1 MKREERHREMTR
13 GLWESVGLKP
23 QQQEAFN
30 NTDLGNARR
39 LVAHHGQD
47 LRYCHPWNS
56 WLVWDGRRWKVD
68 DSGEIER
75 RAKLTVAAIYREA
88 STSTDADTRKAL
100 AKHATSSEAENR
112 IRAMISLAKSEVPV
126 QPEELDTD
134 PFLLNAKNGTI
145 DLRTGEMREHRRDNL
160 ITKLAPVEYDP
171 DASAPTFEAFLERV
185 LPNEEVR
192 RFVQRAAG
200 YSATGDTSERCMF
213 IHHGPGAN
221 GKSTY
226 QEAVAAALG
235 DYAMRT
241 PTETLLVKRA
251 GGVPNDVARL
261 KGARLVTAAETE
273 EGRRLDE
280 SLIKDLTG
288 QDTISA
294 RFMRAEWFDFQ
305 PTHKLHL
312 STNHKPEIRGTDPAI
327 WSRIR
332 LVPWSVVI
340 PPAERDRGLAAKLR
354 AELPGVL
361 AYAVRGAVGWSKGG
375 LEAPDEV
382 RRATAAY
389 RSEQDVLGTFI
400 DDRCAV
406 AHDAETFAK
415 ALFEAY
421 KDWCETSGER
431 AETQRRFGMRL
442 TERGF
447 ARAKVGGLYKW
458 YGIELRTGVPGP
470 VGGDNGPAPEPT
482 AANGPAPEKPSFAG
496 KVPVSNSLAGPSGP
510 ENTINGLEIAYVG
523 VNENKGPDG
532 PDGPDCNK
540 NGASP
545 GEDFAPSCQSETPH
559 RAPRANEG
567 IALATG
573 GDNPSLADGGSAPGS
588 GRGGNDVV
596 WAGSRQLTLGEAQD
610 VQRLIGQGRSASMA
624 RTEVLAKRHP
634 LGCECEMCE

>member
-1 MKREERHREMTR
+1 MKREERHRERLR
-13 GLWESVGLKP
+13 GLWESVGLEPP
-23 QQQEAFN
+23 QQETFN

-47 LRYCHPWNS
+47 LRYCHPWGS
-56 WLVWDGRRWKVD
+56 WLVWDGRRWKAD
-68 DSGEIER
+68 DSGEIQR

-88 STSTDADTRKAL
+88 STATDADKRKAL

-126 QPEELDTD
+126 QPEEFDTD
-134 PFLLNAKNGTI
+134 PFLLNAQNGTV
-145 DLRTGEMREHRRDNL
+145 DLRTGEMREHRRDDL
-160 ITKLAPVEYDP
+160 ITKIAPVEYDP
-171 DASAPTFEAFLERV
+171 DASATTFEAFLERV

-226 QEAVAAALG
+226 QEAIAAALG
-235 DYAMRT
+235 DHAMRT
-241 PTETLLVKRA
+241 PTETLLAKRT

-294 RFMRAEWFDFQ
+294 RFMRAEWFDFL

-340 PPAERDRGLAAKLR
+340 PPEERDRRLAGKLR

-361 AYAVRGAVGWSKGG
+361 AYLVRGAVEWVKGG
-375 LEAPDEV
+375 LKAPDEV

-389 RSEQDVLGTFI
+389 RSDQDVLGVFV
-400 DDRCAV
+400 DERCAV
-406 AHDAETFAK
+406 AKDAETYAS
-415 ALFEAY
+415 ALYGAY
-421 KDWCETSGER
+421 KDWCEISGER
-431 AETQRRFGMRL
+431 AENQRRFGMRL

-447 ARAKVGGLYKW
+447 ERAKIGGFYRW
-458 YGIELRTGVPGP
+458 HGIELRTGVSGPPG
-470 VGGDNGPAPEPT
+470 GSNGPASGPSVST
-482 AANGPAPEKPSFAG
+482 GPAPKKQDFAG
-496 KVPVSNSLAGPSGP
+496 KAPVENSLAGPSGP
-510 ENTINGLEIAYVG
+510 ENTIDGLKITRMDING
-523 VNENKGPDG
+523 NKGPDG
-532 PDGPDCNK
+532 PDGPACNK
-540 NGASP
+540 NGVHS
-545 GEDFAPSCQSETPH
+545 GEDFAPTLHRQNPPQGSEGQNGLEG
-559 RAPRANEG
+559 APGPDDLSSPAV
-567 IALATG
+567 
-573 GDNPSLADGGSAPGS
+573 GSAPEQALGGHDVVECIHAYPG
-588 GRGGNDVV
+588 GRGCYLCDPEHPKRGEALVGPPPGPQ
-596 WAGSRQLTLGEAQD
+596 AGS
-610 VQRLIGQGRSASMA
+610 SP
-624 RTEVLAKRHP
+624 P
-634 LGCECEMCE
+634 LGYP

>member
-1 MKREERHREMTR
+1 MNREERHHEMTR
-13 GLWESVGLKP
+13 GMWESVGLQPP
-23 QQQEAFN
+23 QQETFN

-47 LRYCHPWNS
+47 LRYCHPWGS
-56 WLVWDGRRWKVD
+56 WLVWDGRRWKTD
-68 DSGEIER
+68 DSGEIAR
-75 RAKLTVAAIYREA
+75 RAKRTVAAIYSEA
-88 STSTDADTRKAL
+88 SIASDADARKAL
-100 AKHATSSEAENR
+100 ARHAASSESENR

-126 QPEELDTD
+126 QPEALDTD
-134 PFLLNAKNGTI
+134 PFLLNAKNGTV
-145 DLRTGEMREHRRDNL
+145 DLRTGELREHRREDL

-192 RFVQRAAG
+192 HFVQHAAG

-226 QEAVAAALG
+226 QEAIAAALG

-241 PTETLLVKRA
+241 PTETLLAKRA

-294 RFMRAEWFDFQ
+294 RFMRAEWFDFL

-340 PPAERDRGLAAKLR
+340 PPEERDRRLAAKLR

-361 AYAVRGAVGWSKGG
+361 TYVIRGAVEWGKGG
-375 LEAPDEV
+375 LKAPDEV

-389 RSEQDVLGTFI
+389 RSDQDVLGVFV
-400 DDRCAV
+400 DERCAV
-406 AHDAETFAK
+406 AQDAETYAS
-415 ALFEAY
+415 ALYGAY
-421 KDWCETSGER
+421 KDWCEISGER
-431 AETQRRFGMRL
+431 AENQRRFGMRL

-447 ARAKVGGLYKW
+447 ERAKVGGFYKW
-458 YGIELRTGVPGP
+458 YGIELRTGVSEPPG
-470 VGGDNGPAPEPT
+470 GSNGPASGPSASNGPEPKKH
-482 AANGPAPEKPSFAG
+482 AFAG
-496 KVPVSNSLAGPSGP
+496 KAPVENSLSGPSGP
-510 ENTINGLEIAYVG
+510 ENTINSLKITRMAING
-523 VNENKGPDG
+523 NKGPDG
-532 PDGPDCNK
+532 PDGLDCNK
-540 NGASP
+540 NGAHS
-545 GEDFAPSCQSETPH
+545 GEDFASPLH
-559 RAPRANEG
+559 RQNPPQGTEEANG
-567 IALATG
+567 RDVVAG
-573 GDNPSLADGGSAPGS
+573 PDNLSSPAVGSAPDLAE
-588 GRGGNDVV
+588 GGNDVV
-596 WAGSRQLTLGEAQD
+596 ELSVPDEVERQIRDLVRRGFSES
-610 VQRLIGQGRSASMA
+610 SARA
-624 RTEVLAKRHP
+624 EVLAKGHP
-634 LGCECEMCE
+634 VGCECEVCL